1 MDFAIFGIFMGVDWI
16 RFKLKKNLIVFFF
29 FFLASLGSYDFY
41 FVSKSW
47 FLCAS
52 FLVYE
57 IFFRLSMYLDPLY
70 SLPLFFW
77 KDSFS

>member
-41 FVSKSW
+41 FVSKS
-47 FLCAS
+47 
-52 FLVYE
+52 
-57 IFFRLSMYLDPLY
+57 
-70 SLPLFFW
+70 
-77 KDSFS
+77 